1 MPLGAEVDPAAAAV
15 AAVGATRQRVVLVGI
30 LLLMLLACPLMHAFG
45 HHGRSHRH
53 GSPSEPDQR

>member
-1 MPLGAEVDPAAAAV
+1 MWEFVQANGTAIV
-15 AAVGATRQRVVLVGI
+15 

-53 GSPSEPDQR
+53 GPPSEPDQR